1 MPITQLM
8 SAAVARQRL
17 STVIL
22 AVFAGVAILLAGV
35 GLYGIVAHGVT
46 ERTRE
51 IGIRMALGAARTSVL
66 WMVLRE
72 VAIMAVAG
80 IVLGLPVAIGL
91 SRFVQS
97 QLYGLSPTDPFTL
110 GLAAVIL
117 SSVAMFAGYV
127 PARRATKVDP
137 MLALRYE

>member
-1 MPITQLM
+1 MLFGGLAT
-8 SAAVARQRL
+8 
-17 STVIL
+17 IL
-22 AVFAGVAILLAGV
+22 AAV
-35 GLYGIVAHGVT
+35 GLYGVMSYTVSR
-46 ERTRE
+46 RTRE

>member
-1 MPITQLM
+1 
-8 SAAVARQRL
+8 
-17 STVIL
+17 
-22 AVFAGVAILLAGV
+22 
-35 GLYGIVAHGVT
+35 
-46 ERTRE
+46 
-51 IGIRMALGAARTSVL
+51 
-66 WMVLRE
+66 MVLRE